1 MNGLAEDAPHQ
12 NEAAGRNELVT
23 ANAGLVRAI
32 ASRFVGRGVDWDDLV
47 QEGTLGLM
55 RAAEKFDPGRG
66 FRFSTYAHW
75 WIRQGIQRA
84 IADHGRTVR
93 LPVHLNEQLLRLRR
107 CAAHL
112 SQRLGREATREEL
125 AQAAGVPLEK
135 VRALLLQSRAPLSL
149 DAPAGQDGDTTLA
162 DLLPIQG
169 AEDPSALSEQEELQ
183 RLLEDAVAHLPPREK
198 AVLRLR
204 FGIGTAAL
212 PTLEEIGK
220 VLGVTR
226 ERVRQIEVKAL
237 QRLRRG
243 ERAQGLE
250 AFLS

>member
-1 MNGLAEDAPHQ
+1 MESSAHT
-12 NEAAGRNELVT
+12 ELVT
-23 ANAGLVRAI
+23 SNAGLVRAI
-32 ASRFVGRGVDWDDLV
+32 AARFVGRGLDWDDLV

-93 LPVHLNEQLLRLRR
+93 LPVHLNEQLVRLRR
-107 CAAHL
+107 CTSRLA
-112 SQRLGREATREEL
+112 QRLGREPTREEL
-125 AQAAGVPLEK
+125 ARECGLPPQKVPE
-135 VRALLLQSRAPLSL
+135 LLLQGRTALSL
-149 DAPAGQDGDTTLA
+149 DAPVSGESETTWA
-162 DLLPIQG
+162 DLLPEGAVDPGAPGEQG
-169 AEDPSALSEQEELQ
+169 ELR
-183 RLLEDAVAHLPPREK
+183 RLLEEAVSNLPPREK

-204 FGIGTAAL
+204 FGIGTAPL
-212 PTLEEIGK
+212 PTLEQIGR

-226 ERVRQIEVKAL
+226 ERVRQIEVRAL
-237 QRLRRG
+237 QRLRQG
-243 ERAQGLE
+243 GRAESLE

>member
-1 MNGLAEDAPHQ
+1 MDGLADNA
-12 NEAAGRNELVT
+12 LVT
-23 ANAGLVRAI
+23 SNAGLVRAI
-32 ASRFVGRGVDWDDLV
+32 AARFVGRGVDWDDLV

-55 RAAEKFDPGRG
+55 RAAEKFDPERG

-93 LPVHLNEQLLRLRR
+93 LPVHLNEQVLRLRR
-107 CAAHL
+107 CAARL

-125 AQAAGVPLEK
+125 AAASGIPLEK
-135 VRALLLQSRAPLSL
+135 VPALLLQSRAALSL
-149 DAPAGQDGDTTLA
+149 DAPVSRDSDATLA
-162 DLLPIQG
+162 DLLPGDG
-169 AEDPSALSEQEELQ
+169 AEDPAAPNERGELQ
-183 RLLEDAVAHLPPREK
+183 RLLEDAVSHLPPREK

-204 FGIGTAAL
+204 FGIGAAAL
-212 PTLEEIGK
+212 PTLEQIGQ

-237 QRLRRG
+237 QRLRQG
-243 ERAQGLE
+243 ERAEGLE

>member
-1 MNGLAEDAPHQ
+1 MDGLADNALAR
-12 NEAAGRNELVT
+12 NEADRNDLVT

-32 ASRFVGRGVDWDDLV
+32 AARYVGRGLEWDDLM
-47 QEGTLGLM
+47 QEGTIGLM
-55 RAAEKFDPGRG
+55 RAAEKFEPERG

-93 LPVHLNEQLLRLRR
+93 LPVHLNEQLMRLRR
-107 CAAHL
+107 CAAQL
-112 SQRLGREATREEL
+112 AQRLGREATREEL
-125 AQAAGVPLEK
+125 AVACGVRLEK
-135 VRALLLQSRAPLSL
+135 VRELLLQARGALSL
-149 DAPAGQDGDTTLA
+149 DAPVSRDGETTWME
-162 DLLPIQG
+162 LLPSEG
-169 AEDPSALSEQEELQ
+169 AVDPAAPSEQGELQ
-183 RLLEDAVAHLPPREK
+183 RLLEEAISNLPPREK

-204 FGIGTAAL
+204 FGIGTTQL

-243 ERAQGLE
+243 GRAESLE